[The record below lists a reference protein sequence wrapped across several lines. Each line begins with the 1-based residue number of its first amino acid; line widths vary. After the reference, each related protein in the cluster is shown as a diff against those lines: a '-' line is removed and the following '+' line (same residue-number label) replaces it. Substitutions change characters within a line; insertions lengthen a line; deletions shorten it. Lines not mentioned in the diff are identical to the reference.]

1 MVVPRQCPIFNQVI
15 SLPAVSG
22 MVLPV
27 VPERCCMHRWMICCT
42 VEGTE
47 LLPVLPV
54 VRTTTSIQYYLLGV
68 GQIPTEFTTL
78 SSVWTHKYFDYP
90 RVGLLELNKK
100 IIYRNDNF
108 AFPRSCQTSIECRKF
123 VAF

>member
-1 MVVPRQCPIFNQVI
+1 MIVPRQCPIFNQVI

-47 LLPVLPV
+47 LLPVLLAS
-54 VRTTTSIQYYLLGV
+54 TTGTGSTNNNQCSILFIGRWPNPD
-68 GQIPTEFTTL
+68 GIHNF
-78 SSVWTHKYFDYP
+78 
-90 RVGLLELNKK
+90 
-100 IIYRNDNF
+100 IISMD
-108 AFPRSCQTSIECRKF
+108 S
-123 VAF
+123 